1 MPSVLIT
8 GASRGIGRATAIAF
22 AKAGWWVA
30 ANYNN
35 SQAEAFSLVDEIKAM
50 GGTAMAVKCDVSDY
64 SACVSM
70 IEQAQDAFGHIDALV
85 NNAGISCD
93 KLFTDTSPE
102 DWRRTFAVNTDGAYN
117 CCHGVLGDM
126 IARKKGSIVN
136 VSSIWGVTGGSC
148 EVAYSASKAAL
159 IGLTKAL
166 AKEMGPSNIRVNCV
180 APGVI
185 ATDMNLN
192 LTHADLNALSDETPL
207 CRIGTPEEIAETI
220 LFLASEKSSFI
231 TGAVIGVNGGLFI

>member
-8 GASRGIGRATAIAF
+8 GASRGIGRATALAF

-30 ANYNN
+30 ANYNH
-35 SQAEAFSLVDEIKAM
+35 SEAEALSLVEEIKAM
-50 GGTAMAVKCDVSDY
+50 GGTAIAIKCDVSDHD
-64 SACVSM
+64 ACASM
-70 IEQAQDAFGHIDALV
+70 IKQAESAFGHIDALV

-93 KLFTDTSPE
+93 MMFTDTSPE
-102 DWRRTFAVNTDGAYN
+102 TWRRTFAVNVDSAYN
-117 CCHGVLGDM
+117 CCHAVLNGM
-126 IARKKGSIVN
+126 ISRKSGAIVN

-166 AKEMGPSNIRVNCV
+166 AKELGPSNIRVNCI

-185 ATDMNLN
+185 DTDMNRN
-192 LTHADLNALSDETPL
+192 LSPDDLAALGDETPL
-207 CRIGTPEEIAETI
+207 CRIGSPEEAAEAI

-231 TGAVIGVNGGLFI
+231 TGTVLGVNGGLAI

>member
-8 GASRGIGRATAIAF
+8 GASRGIGRAAALAF

-30 ANYNN
+30 ANYNT
-35 SQAEAFSLVDEIKAM
+35 SHDEAMSLVDEIKKM
-50 GGTAMAVKCDVSDY
+50 GGTAIAVQCDVSDY
-64 SACVSM
+64 NACASM
-70 IEQAQDAFGHIDALV
+70 IKQVLDAFGHIDTLI

-93 KLFTDTSPE
+93 MLFADTSPE
-102 DWRRTFAVNTDGAYN
+102 AWRRTFAVNADGAYN
-117 CCHGVLGDM
+117 CCHAILDHM
-126 IARKKGSIVN
+126 ISRKQGSIVN

-159 IGLTKAL
+159 IGFTKAL

-185 ATDMNLN
+185 DTDMNRN
-192 LTHADLNALSDETPL
+192 LTPSDLAALSDETPL
-207 CRIGTPEEIAETI
+207 CRIGTPDEAAEAI

-231 TGAVIGVNGGLFI
+231 TGVVLGVNGGLAI

>member
-35 SQAEAFSLVDEIKAM
+35 SQTEALSLVDEIKAM

-64 SACVSM
+64 SACISM
-70 IEQAQDAFGHIDALV
+70 IEQVQDAFGHIDALV
-85 NNAGISCD
+85 NNSGISCD
-93 KLFTDTSPE
+93 MLFTDTSPE
-102 DWRRTFAVNTDGAYN
+102 DWRRTFAVNADGAYN
-117 CCHGVLGDM
+117 CCHAVLGDM

-185 ATDMNLN
+185 ATDMNRN
-192 LTHADLNALSDETPL
+192 LTHADLEALSDETPL